1 MKYIV
6 LIFSVLYLLSACIPT
21 PLDINIPEVP
31 REITVASQILPNRI
45 LVVFLTNSFS
55 SLSSGKDSSKNSA
68 DPQLLL
74 SLLIDKALVTVTYAG
89 KTEKLTRLTSGVY
102 ATINAVQINNERYTL
117 FVRDSA
123 TGREVTATTTF
134 LPNVSF
140 DTISAKKVER
150 DIFGRKDTVSELSY
164 QLTDLPNASNYY
176 MVDYLSTNQLANL
189 GSSFA
194 STGGLGGINGSDADL
209 FTDLNLGTDRKIKF
223 TKILNNTDTLV
234 ATLFH
239 ITKEYYEFQSSYKR
253 SGNVLA
259 QILGEPV
266 NLQTNVKNGQGFFNM
281 AYPTI
286 RVVVPK

>member
-6 LIFSVLYLLSACIPT
+6 LIISVLYLLTACIPT
-21 PLDINIPEVP
+21 PLSIDVPEVP

-55 SLSSGKDSSKNSA
+55 SLTSGEDTSQGGV
-68 DPQLLL
+68 DQQLFL
-74 SLLIDKALVTVTYAG
+74 SLLIDKALVTVTYGG
-89 KTEKLTRLTSGVY
+89 KTEKLTRLANGVY

-140 DTISAKKVER
+140 DTISAKKVAR

-164 QLTDLPNASNYY
+164 QLTDLPAANNYY

-189 GSSFA
+189 GNNFA
-194 STGGLGGINGSDADL
+194 TSGGFGLSNGNNADL

-223 TKILNNTDTLV
+223 TKTLINTDTLV

-239 ITKEYYEFQSSYKR
+239 ITKEYYEFQSSAKR
-253 SGNVLA
+253 SGNFFA
-259 QILGEPV
+259 QVLGEPV

-286 RVVVPK
+286 RIVAPK